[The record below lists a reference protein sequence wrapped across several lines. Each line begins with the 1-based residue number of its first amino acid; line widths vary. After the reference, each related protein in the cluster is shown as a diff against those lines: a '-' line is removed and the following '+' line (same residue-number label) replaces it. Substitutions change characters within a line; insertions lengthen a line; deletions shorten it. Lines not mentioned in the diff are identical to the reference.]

1 MYDEGVRV
9 DRDACSSDTR
19 GSAMTHVD
27 MVRLAGSRERL
38 SETPTV
44 DPVTAEVVRGALE
57 TICFEMATYVS
68 RTATTPILN
77 QSNER
82 NATILDGQG
91 RLAALSVGIPQFM
104 LTSTLPVR
112 FALEFLGRDEFREG
126 DVFVA
131 NDPYHGG
138 GHLPDYNVFAPVF
151 APDPTTGERRMVLIA
166 SIQCHHGDT
175 GGGVPGGYNVTAGD
189 IWGEGVRWPVVK
201 VVDRGVERRDVL
213 YALQANNRIPDYVGD
228 IRAQIGAA
236 QLACQRLG
244 EVIEHTGVDAVE
256 ESVDF
261 MIDYAARR
269 FREEVTQWTDG
280 VYEADAYVDHD
291 PLGNPDVH
299 LHVKITVEGD
309 SLTIDFTGSDD
320 RQELQAWST
329 FGNTRGYT
337 VGQIAAMMDPEIP
350 KNEGFFDQIKLV
362 VPQGCVL
369 NPHPGRPVSAGTH
382 HPGADVGEV
391 IAVAMQDV
399 LPDKAVPQTYKT
411 GIPTII
417 VGVDPRTGA
426 TFTDHSAEVYA
437 GWCNAAKGMDAWG
450 AQNASFGNLW
460 KATAE
465 INESLYPHIQWGR
478 DYRTDSGGAGQ
489 WRGLC
494 GSHYEKEV
502 LVDAK
507 VYTYVVGMKYPMP
520 GICGGKP
527 GAPNEM
533 IIRYGSDDPF
543 RVAHTADWVPVGAG
557 QRVMYDYGGGGGWGD
572 PLDRDPQAV
581 LDDVLDEYVSHEAA
595 ERDYGVVL
603 TGSLDD
609 LTLAVDTEATE
620 SRRASMRSSVQ

>member
-1 MYDEGVRV
+1 MDV
-9 DRDACSSDTR
+9 DLVELAKRRDRTSDNP
-19 GSAMTHVD
+19 S
-27 MVRLAGSRERL
+27 
-38 SETPTV
+38 V

-57 TICFEMATYVS
+57 TVCFEMATYVS

-82 NATILDGQG
+82 NATILDARG

-112 FALEFLGRDEFREG
+112 FALDFLGPEEFREG

-138 GHLPDYNVFAPVF
+138 GHLPDYNVFAPIF
-151 APDPTTGERRMVLIA
+151 ADDHGTRRMVLIA

-175 GGGVPGGYNVTAGD
+175 GGGVPGGYNITASD
-189 IWGEGVRWPVVK
+189 LWGEGVRWPVIK
-201 VVDRGVERRDVL
+201 VIDQGKERRDVL
-213 YALQANNRIPDYVGD
+213 YALSANNRIPGYIGD
-228 IRAQIGAA
+228 LRAQIGAS
-236 QLACQRLG
+236 QLAAQRLG
-244 EVIEHTGVDAVE
+244 VVLERYGATTVE

-269 FREEVTQWTDG
+269 FREEVTSWPDG

-299 LHVKITVEGD
+299 LHVKITVAD
-309 SLTIDFTGSDD
+309 DKIKIDYSGSDD

-350 KNEGFFDQIKLV
+350 KNEGFFEQIELV
-362 VPQGCVL
+362 VPPGCVL
-369 NPHPGRPVSAGTH
+369 NPHPGKPVSAGTH

-391 IAVAMQDV
+391 IAVAMQHV

-417 VGVDPRTGA
+417 VGNDPHTGLP
-426 TFTDHSAEVYA
+426 FTDHSAEVYA

-450 AQNASFGNLW
+450 AQAASFGNLW

-465 INESLYPHIQWGR
+465 INESLFPHIQWGR
-478 DYRTDSGGAGQ
+478 DYRIDSGGPGQ

-520 GICGGKP
+520 GICGGMP

-533 IIRYGSDDPF
+533 IIRYGSDDPY
-543 RVAHTADWVPVGAG
+543 RVKHTADWVPVKAG
-557 QRVMYDYGGGGGWGD
+557 DRIMYDYGGGGGWGD
-572 PLDRDPQAV
+572 PLDREPQAV
-581 LDDVLDEYVSHEAA
+581 LDDVLDEYVSVERA
-595 ERDYGVVL
+595 EIDYGVVL

-609 LTLAVDTEATE
+609 LTLEIDEDATKKIRSE
-620 SRRASMRSSVQ
+620 RQARAGS